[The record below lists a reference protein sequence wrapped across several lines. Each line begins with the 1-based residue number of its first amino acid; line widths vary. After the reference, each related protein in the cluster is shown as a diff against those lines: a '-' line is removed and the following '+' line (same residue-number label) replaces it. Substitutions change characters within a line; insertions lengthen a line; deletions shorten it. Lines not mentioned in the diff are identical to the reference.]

1 MSSSMILGLCPPL
14 LLRYVFFLS
23 LFPFSHSFLHCLIFK
38 WKPYVRLAPLLV
50 PINPPCLPWL
60 VYVYILD
67 GFARECAVGHN
78 TNVMGY
84 HFLKGTST
92 VSSFPLL
99 ALSFLFVS
107 YIPQSLVLTLS
118 SFSIQ
123 PTVQEHEELVWLSG
137 NFKLEVT
144 EYCMRIYGPRGFAH

>member
-1 MSSSMILGLCPPL
+1 M
-14 LLRYVFFLS
+14 
-23 LFPFSHSFLHCLIFK
+23 
-38 WKPYVRLAPLLV
+38 
-50 PINPPCLPWL
+50 
-60 VYVYILD
+60 
-67 GFARECAVGHN
+67 
-78 TNVMGY
+78 
-84 HFLKGTST
+84 
-92 VSSFPLL
+92 SSFPLL

-144 EYCMRIYGPRGFAH
+144 EYCMRIYGPRGFSH